1 MDKLKVKLHLQAADR
16 ATDELIKAAQAGDF
30 RQVGNQEHRLREAL
44 YSLRVELG
52 IVRDLADLKSE
63 ADQSPNLRK
72 YPKKCPTCGELK
84 TEEIYCTKCGT
95 WIPDEP

>member
-52 IVRDLADLKSE
+52 IVRDLADLKPE
-63 ADQSPNLRK
+63 PPQGVTCPECKGAKLVRFITGMGV
-72 YPKKCPTCGELK
+72 CPTCK
-84 TEEIYCTKCGT
+84 GT
-95 WIPDEP
+95 GIKPAA